1 MIRIPNFIRL
11 TRLGLPTW
19 ERVFYCRSDE
29 PAKRAVS
36 RKSSGLYGRFKTPYS
51 GRLEALRAS
60 SLSGQDFKPTIQAG
74 GVAAYSLL
82 GVPHPRLKL
91 VAESR
96 FIKVLDKYW
105 KLDYTNL
112 VNEKYYQLFQRKKM
126 KSDAIDNDERRR
138 AQCYPQSRR

>member
-1 MIRIPNFIRL
+1 MKIDSPKSIFNPACAEKISIFSAHA
-11 TRLGLPTW
+11 GCALPG
-19 ERVFYCRSDE
+19 
-29 PAKRAVS
+29 A
-36 RKSSGLYGRFKTPYS
+36 SGS
-51 GRLEALRAS
+51 LRAS

-74 GVAAYSLL
+74 GLAAYSLL